1 VNPEKLV
8 AIVLLVAVMLDA
20 GLQVDPKHLRAALGN
35 YSLMTRALLANFV
48 IIPLLG
54 WVVARL
60 FGLETYVAVGFL
72 LMAIAP
78 GVPFLVRAGGRSIGG
93 SLGFAASLAFIMP
106 AISILTIPI
115 TARFVFPQ
123 GVDAPHLSAG
133 RLVLTLA
140 AFQLLPLLVGML
152 LAGRMPALPGK
163 LHRPL
168 VLVFAASVLALLV
181 FIGPEVVE
189 GIVRVYGSRGML
201 ATLTL
206 VLLSVG
212 VGWVLGGPTPAYRR
226 TLSIATALRNIGTA
240 LAIATS
246 AFPRTLVA
254 AVVIAYFLI
263 QFVVSLFFRFSFARS
278 AKASPSTEA

>member
-1 VNPEKLV
+1 VNPEKLI

-20 GLQVDPKHLRAALGN
+20 GLQVDRVHLRAALRN
-35 YSLMTRALLANFV
+35 YSLMGRALLANFV
-48 IIPLLG
+48 VVPLLG
-54 WVVARL
+54 FWVARL
-60 FGLETYVAVGFL
+60 FGLETFVAVGFL

-106 AISILTIPI
+106 ALSILTIPI
-115 TARFVFPQ
+115 TARLVFPH
-123 GVDAPHLSAG
+123 GVDAPHMSAA

-140 AFQLLPLLVGML
+140 TFQLLPLVVGML
-152 LAGRMPALPGK
+152 LAGRMPALPAK

-168 VLVFAASVLALLV
+168 VLVFAVCVVALLV
-181 FIGPEVVE
+181 LITPKLAAGVAA
-189 GIVRVYGSRGML
+189 VYGSRGML

-206 VLLSVG
+206 VLLSIG
-212 VGWVLGGPTPAYRR
+212 VGWVLGGPASAYRR

-246 AFPRTLVA
+246 AFPRTAVA
-254 AVVIAYFLI
+254 AVVLAYFLI
-263 QFVVSLFFRFSFARS
+263 QFVVSLFFRFAYARS
-278 AKASPSTEA
+278 AKASPDPGV